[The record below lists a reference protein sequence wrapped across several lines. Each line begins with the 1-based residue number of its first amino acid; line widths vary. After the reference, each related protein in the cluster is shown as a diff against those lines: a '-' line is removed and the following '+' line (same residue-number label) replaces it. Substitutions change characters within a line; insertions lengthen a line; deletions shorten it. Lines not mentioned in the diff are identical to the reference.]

1 MNQKEIIVMQ
11 SSSRYELLDMV
22 LERFSARELADYIFM
37 NDRTMASD
45 IYEFI
50 AQLELIERIENESA
64 IQ

>member
-1 MNQKEIIVMQ
+1 MQ

-37 NDRTMASD
+37 NNRLMASD

-50 AQLELIERIENESA
+50 AQLELIERIESEFE

>member
-1 MNQKEIIVMQ
+1 MQ

-37 NDRTMASD
+37 NNRAMASD

-50 AQLELIERIENESA
+50 AQLELIERIESESSL
-64 IQ
+64 

>member
-1 MNQKEIIVMQ
+1 MQ

-50 AQLELIERIENESA
+50 AQLELIERIESESSL
-64 IQ
+64 